1 MVGGRPQKHIRNT
14 AGLRNQSTQSSVPQL
29 PNGEHLGNDI
39 EPASAQVSHDSHVPS
54 SSDKPE
60 RELGFHLDSTRF
72 LINDD
77 DAGMESDSDVKE
89 LSSGEDWEDK
99 DLQERMFKLAVKEG
113 DDPSDEDWLPYELKK
128 KKKPKIGQFL

>member
-1 MVGGRPQKHIRNT
+1 MVGGWPRKHIRNT

-60 RELGFHLDSTRF
+60 RELGIHLDSTRF

-77 DAGMESDSDVKE
+77 DAGMESDSDVEE

-113 DDPSDEDWLPYELKK
+113 DDPLDEDWLPDKMQSG
-128 KKKPKIGQFL
+128 PKSMQRVLT